1 MYNMIISYSKNFIF
15 IHLDKCGGTSI
26 EQAIKPYLS
35 KEDIQVGGLTPDV
48 DQNELNYFNKYN
60 FGKHA
65 TAKDIKH
72 NFKKEWDNMYK
83 FTTVRDPQEMLI
95 SLYYYIENHFKEKN
109 DDPFFPLYHNSL
121 NNEYPLDSFI
131 KYVIENPFSSIRTFS
146 SRLDNSVEIF
156 DINDIGKNWNYIL
169 KKLKLEPNLQL
180 TKLNKSIKPKIINL
194 QKSTIDLI
202 RDAFKIDYDTIPKI
216 TGHNWK

>member
-1 MYNMIISYSKNFIF
+1 MIISYSKNFIF

-26 EQAIKPYLS
+26 EQTIKPYLS
-35 KEDIQVGGLTPDV
+35 KEDIQIGGLYPEV
-48 DQNELNYFNKYN
+48 DQNELNYFKKYN

-65 TAKDIKH
+65 TASNIKKH
-72 NFKKEWDNMYK
+72 FKKEWISMYK
-83 FTTVRDPQEMLI
+83 FTTVRDPQEMLK
-95 SLYYYIENHFKEKN
+95 SLYYYIENNFKEKEN
-109 DDPFFPLYHNSL
+109 DPFFKIYHNSL

-131 KYVIENPFSSIRTFS
+131 EYVIKNPFRTVSTFS
-146 SRLDNSVEIF
+146 SRLDDSVEVF
-156 DINDIGKNWNYIL
+156 DIDNIYKNWDYIL

-180 TKLNKSIKPKIINL
+180 TKLNKSIKPNNINL

-202 RDAFKIDYDTIPKI
+202 RDAFKVDYDTIPKI